1 MPSPL
6 NTPYLSLQFLHPG
19 LGSLE
24 GVSVGDIVDH
34 DGGLGAAVVHRG
46 EAVVALLARRVP
58 DLELQTHLGFD
69 CVLLAVAVN
78 ETHLDGCIVQTYC
91 LSQKCSSDGALNG
104 ITLRDQFM
112 LDFSLPLGIHET
124 VP

>member
-1 MPSPL
+1 MHMHSPL
-6 NTPYLSLQFLHPG
+6 QTPYLSLQLLHPG

-58 DLELQTHLGFD
+58 DLELQTYIGCD
-69 CVLLAVAVN
+69 CVLSVN
-78 ETHLDGCIVQTYC
+78 QQSMKPTLTVV
-91 LSQKCSSDGALNG
+91 SSK
-104 ITLRDQFM
+104 
-112 LDFSLPLGIHET
+112 HT
-124 VP
+124 V